1 MSYGTIYT
9 LPFKGIDGKDFLVK
23 VERENYSGVSQE
35 LKGTTSPFIV
45 SIDNED
51 DFIYNPTRFST
62 ATLSVFGSDYLQ
74 DLFSTD
80 YRMHRV
86 TLYNDNTPLWCGF
99 IKPELYTQDYRF
111 PKFPLELECYSAM
124 SVLEYV
130 DYKQTGESRGFIS
143 LWDLLKL
150 CISESRGQYTAIY
163 IPHVYGLSSSDFE
176 AWTNPLLTM
185 KISEQNFFDED
196 DEPMTLKEV
205 LEEMMKLLNWT
216 CVDWRGELYFVDVD
230 NEDGDY
236 YRYDPTMTSYTKV
249 KVDAMQVQEIGFAGS
264 DHTLDIVPGYNKA
277 TVRCSNYPVGE
288 ALPDMGFDR
297 MRLFATL
304 KEETGTEYDTYYKFY
319 NSDNPAYRLF
329 FYHYDTKNAAVS
341 VISENELKAVIENE
355 SSMQEKNM
363 TGGIPIKFDDYG
375 KDEDKVDYDFTE
387 EIYIPIGFGGFHI
400 TAFKKDNAIPI
411 LKVKGA
417 VSAYSDGAFAIN
429 FNMAM
434 RVLNATTLADYNF
447 RFQLRIGE
455 YYYHGDGTTH
465 RWDKNPD
472 AVIGTE
478 NNLQINITEP
488 GGTTYEGPFE
498 AKTQGRE
505 LGDGLDG
512 AKGYV
517 CHLPEDQILSGDL
530 ELTIYAPYVLFNSE
544 FLPVYYY
551 VSLRDFSFTYHK
563 FEDSESEDSDSDR
576 TYENVVNENYINEL
590 DEIEWKISS
599 YNKDG
604 ACYSKVVMDDGYLEN
619 NLYCGI
625 TGGNVR
631 PEELFI
637 RRIIDHYS
645 ATKIKLTQVLKRADI
660 KPYTILS
667 DKYSVNRKYLNI
679 GGEIDYKM
687 NRFTCIMLEI

>member
-9 LPFKGIDGKDFLVK
+9 LPFKSVDGNTFLVK
-23 VERENYSGVSQE
+23 VEREGYSGSSKE
-35 LKGTTSPFIV
+35 LKGTPSPFVV

-51 DFIYNPTRFST
+51 DFIYNPIRFST

-74 DLFSTD
+74 GLFSTD

-86 TLYNDNTPLWCGF
+86 TLYKNNSPVWCGF
-99 IKPELYTQDYRF
+99 IKPEVYTQDYRS

-130 DYKQTGESRGFIS
+130 DYRQAGESRGFVS
-143 LWDLLKL
+143 LWDLLKR
-150 CISESRGQYTAIY
+150 CISESRGQYTAVY
-163 IPHVYGLSSSDFE
+163 VPHVYGRSKSEFD
-176 AWTNPLLTM
+176 AWTNPLLAM
-185 KISEQNFFDED
+185 QVSEQNFFDED
-196 DEPMTLKEV
+196 DKPMTLKKV
-205 LEEMMKLLNWT
+205 LEEVMKLLNWT
-216 CVDWRGELYFVDVD
+216 CTDWRGELYFVDVD

-236 YRYDPTMTSYTKV
+236 YRYDLALSNYTKV
-249 KVDAMQVQEIGFAGS
+249 KADAMQVQEIGFAGA
-264 DHTLDIVPGYNKA
+264 DHTLDIVPGYNKV

-304 KEETGTEYDTYYKFY
+304 KEATGTEYDTYYKFY
-319 NSDNPAYRLF
+319 NSDNPAYRFF
-329 FYHYDTKNAAVS
+329 FYKYDTKNSTVS
-341 VISENELKAVIENE
+341 ELSESELKEVIDN
-355 SSMQEKNM
+355 SASMEEKNM

-375 KDEDKVDYDFTE
+375 KDEDKVDYTFTE
-387 EIYIPIGFGGFHI
+387 EIYIPIGFGGFRI

-417 VSAYSDGAFAIN
+417 VSAYSDGAFAIG
-429 FNMAM
+429 FSMAM
-434 RVLNATTLADYNF
+434 KVVNATTLADYNF

-455 YYYHGDGTTH
+455 YYYHGDGKTH
-465 RWDKNPD
+465 RWDKNPST
-472 AVIGTE
+472 VMGTE
-478 NNLQINITEP
+478 NNLRINIE
-488 GGTTYEGPFE
+488 TTYEGPFE
-498 AKTQGRE
+498 IKTQGRE
-505 LGDGLDG
+505 LGDGFDG

-517 CHLPEDQILSGDL
+517 CHLPDDRILNGDL
-530 ELTIYAPYVLFNSE
+530 ELTLFAPYVNFYSD
-544 FLPVYYY
+544 FIPTYYY
-551 VSLRDFSFTYHK
+551 VALRDFNFSYHK
-563 FEDSESEDSDSDR
+563 REDTGEEESDSDR

-599 YNKDG
+599 YNHDG
-604 ACYSKVVMDDGYLEN
+604 ACYSKVVMGDGYLEN

-637 RRIIDHYS
+637 RRVIDHYS

-660 KPYTILS
+660 KPYTVLS
-667 DKYSVNRKYLNI
+667 DKFMVNRKYLNI